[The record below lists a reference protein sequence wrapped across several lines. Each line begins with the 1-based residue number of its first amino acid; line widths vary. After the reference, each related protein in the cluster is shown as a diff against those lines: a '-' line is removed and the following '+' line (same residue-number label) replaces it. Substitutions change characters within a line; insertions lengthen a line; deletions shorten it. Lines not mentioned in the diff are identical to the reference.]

1 MAQYAVAKDG
11 VHKFFTKIHF
21 DRDEAHKEAERL
33 CRLEGK
39 PFLVIE
45 ILGRYSPVEAPV
57 EYERLN

>member
-1 MAQYAVAKDG
+1 MAQYAVVKD
-11 VHKFFTKIHF
+11 VLIKTFTKIHF

-45 ILGRYSPVEAPV
+45 ILGRYSTVERPVD
-57 EYERLN
+57 YERLN